1 MTVAYLKLFANLRSP
16 LVKYLISLIPY
27 LIAVN
32 LLIHGQNANPLYSS
46 GSTPAIFNTLG
57 CTIPAH
63 NNSINFDIT
72 FSQVFLSVISYLASI
87 SNPGS
92 TKGKN
97 HGLILTSTFLFSI
110 TDKNFSITSLKFAIL
125 THLSIYIHS
134 N

>member
-1 MTVAYLKLFANLRSP
+1 MTVIYLKLFANLRSP
-16 LVKYLISLIPY
+16 FVKYLISLIPY

-32 LLIHGQNANPLYSS
+32 LFIHGQKAKPLYSS
-46 GSTPAIFNTLG
+46 GSTPAILSTLG

-63 NNSINFDIT
+63 NSSIHLDID
-72 FSQVFLSVISYLASI
+72 FSPVFLSNISYLASI
-87 SNPGS
+87 SKPGS
-92 TKGKN
+92 TNGKN

-125 THLSIYIHS
+125 THLSMYIHS